1 MLTNQGGL
9 FTLDDTFNVA
19 VIGAGFW
26 GRKVINEY
34 LQLMKDNANVDLS
47 MVCDVKDENLAYCM
61 ENFGVSKEKLKS
73 SFKEVFSSRS
83 VDAVHICTPNETHH
97 EICKQALMAGKHV
110 LLEKPMAMFAKHAWE
125 LVGLAE
131 HNHLILQVGHI
142 FRFNNALRIVR
153 DLVVQNYFGNLYY
166 LKLQWTTLMSSP
178 LGRDIIFDLGPH
190 PVDILNYVLKRW
202 PSKVT
207 CKARA
212 YRRKLLEELAYF
224 TLEFDKDLIAH
235 VELSWLQP
243 GKVRQLDVIGS
254 ERAAKVDCLTQT
266 IQIDENGDGEAF
278 SLDIERNNTILAE
291 VHHFANSVISGQ
303 NNSNPGS
310 IGATNT
316 TILEALKRS
325 LAENKTEDVHPREA
339 Y

>member
-1 MLTNQGGL
+1 MKDN
-9 FTLDDTFNVA
+9 FNVA
-19 VIGAGFW
+19 VIGAGYW
-26 GRKVINEY
+26 GRKVITEY
-34 LQLMKDNANVDLS
+34 LQLVKDKANVDLS

-97 EICKQALMAGKHV
+97 EICKQALLAGKHV
-110 LLEKPMAMFAKHAWE
+110 LLEKPMAMCATHAWE

-131 HNHLILQVGHI
+131 HKGLILQVGHI
-142 FRFNNALRIVR
+142 FRFNNALRTVR
-153 DLVVQNYFGNLYY
+153 DLVAQNYFGALYY

-202 PSKVT
+202 PVNVT

-224 TLEFDKDLIAH
+224 TLEFDTDLIAH

-243 GKVRQLDVIGS
+243 GKVRRLDVIGS
-254 ERAAKVDCLTQT
+254 ERAATVDCLDQS
-266 IQIDENGDGEAF
+266 IQIHENEDGDAF
-278 SLDIERNNTILAE
+278 NLDVTSNNTILDE
-291 VHHFANSVISGQ
+291 VDHFAHSVMTGQ

-316 TILEALKRS
+316 AVLEALKRS
-325 LAENKTEDVHPREA
+325 LEENTTKRVHPREA

>member
-1 MLTNQGGL
+1 LN
-9 FTLDDTFNVA
+9 DTFNVA
-19 VIGAGFW
+19 VIGAGYW
-26 GRKVINEY
+26 GKKVISEY
-34 LQLMKDNANVDLS
+34 LHLAKADNKVDLS
-47 MVCDVKDENLAYCM
+47 MVCDVKDENLGYCR
-61 ENFGVSKEKLKS
+61 EKFDVSKEKLKLS
-73 SFKEVFSSRS
+73 HREVFNSRS

-97 EICKQALMAGKHV
+97 EICKQALLAGKHV
-110 LLEKPMAMFAKHAWE
+110 LLEKPMAMCAKHAWE

-131 HNHLILQVGHI
+131 HKGLILQVGHI
-142 FRFNNALRIVR
+142 FRFSNALKTVR
-153 DLVVQNYFGNLYY
+153 DLVTQDYFGTLYY

-224 TLEFDKDLIAH
+224 TLEFDTDLIAH

-243 GKVRQLDVIGS
+243 GKVRRLDVIGS
-254 ERAAKVDCLTQT
+254 ERSAMIDCLDQS
-266 IQIDENGDGEAF
+266 IQIHENGDGDAF
-278 SLDIERNNTILAE
+278 SLDVVRNNTILDE
-291 VHHFANSVISGQ
+291 VDHFAQSVMSGENS
-303 NNSNPGS
+303 SNPGD

-316 TILEALKRS
+316 AVLEALKRS
-325 LAENKTEDVHPREA
+325 LEEGKTMRTNMRGSF
-339 Y
+339 